1 MMEILNFFVISQ
13 STGRMLIPS
22 KKNKNDLG
30 DEVDNHE
37 EITRAGTNHFGDI
50 FRVEK
55 RVPLAEVVKISQYF
69 VFLYR
74 ERII

>member
-1 MMEILNFFVISQ
+1 MEILNFSVIWK

-22 KKNKNDLG
+22 EKNKNDLG

-55 RVPLAEVVKISQYF
+55 RVP
-69 VFLYR
+69 
-74 ERII
+74 